1 MSNNALLEKMLDLPE
16 FKVTDL
22 KHNEHSILIYV
33 EKKEPKP
40 TVCPH
45 CGVYNPMVRVHGNR
59 EQDVRDLNIMGKRVG
74 LIFKRKRFKCMECT
88 QTFIELCD
96 SIAPKSRMT
105 NRLRAYIAEQAKRKS
120 FIELERELD
129 ISNVTIRSIFIEE
142 MESLQSGQEIE
153 TPSFIGIDEIHIQRS
168 NKSRKVAWA
177 VICNGVDHTVMD
189 ILHNR
194 NKTTVTKY
202 LKELR
207 NPENV
212 HLVTMDMW
220 NPYRDAVYASLPNAF
235 IVVDKFH
242 IVRMANKALDDYRK
256 SLKEQLGKR
265 NINLKQERHLIL
277 RREDSLDMTS
287 RIFRDAWFAEFPQ
300 LKTMYELKEAFFTIF
315 DTDYTREEAYKAY
328 TDWKK
333 SIPKDITVFNEL
345 IATMSSWKHEW
356 LNYFDQ
362 KFNQRRVT
370 NAFVEGA
377 NSAIRKIE
385 AAGAGYDFDVLR
397 AKVMMCVGHKIE
409 IPRYGSGTFS
419 NMLYSNFWGDNSVF
433 KEPKDYGVPLN
444 DIIKAINEG
453 LL

>member
-1 MSNNALLEKMLDLPE
+1 MTDNFLLEKMLDLPE
-16 FKVTDL
+16 FKIIDL
-22 KHNEHSILIYV
+22 KHNEHTILIYV
-33 EKKEPKP
+33 EKKEAKPK
-40 TVCPH
+40 VCPH
-45 CGVYNPMVRVHGNR
+45 CGVYNPTVRVHGSR

-74 LIFKRKRFKCMECT
+74 LILKRRRFKCMECN

-96 SIAPKSRMT
+96 SIAPKARMT
-105 NRLRAYIAEQAKRKS
+105 NRLRDYIAEQSKRKS

-129 ISNVTIRSIFIEE
+129 ISNVTIRKIFIEE

-153 TPSFIGIDEIHIQRS
+153 TPSFIGLDEIHIQRS
-168 NKSRKVAWA
+168 DKSRKVAWA

-194 NKTTVTKY
+194 NKSTVTKY
-202 LKELR
+202 LMGLK

-212 HLVTMDMW
+212 RLVTMDMW
-220 NPYRDAVYASLPNAF
+220 NPYRDAVYASLPNAS

-256 SLKEQLGKR
+256 SLKAQLGKR
-265 NINLKQERHLIL
+265 NINLKQERYLIL
-277 RREDSLDMTS
+277 QREDSLDITNQ
-287 RIFRDAWFAEFPQ
+287 IFRDAWFAEFPQ
-300 LKTMYELKEAFFTIF
+300 LKTIYELKETFFNIF

-333 SIPKDITVFNEL
+333 SIPKDITVFDEL
-345 IATMSSWKHEW
+345 IATMSSWKREW

-362 KFNQRRVT
+362 KFNERRVT

-385 AAGAGYDFDVLR
+385 AVGAGYDFDVLR

-419 NMLYSNFWGDNSVF
+419 NMLLGGDFWNNT
-433 KEPKDYGVPLN
+433 PKDYGVPFDN
-444 DIIKAINEG
+444 IIKAIDEG